1 VPVERVAALLAGAA
15 LALFTQWPTW
25 DTAPALA
32 VVNTVVTVAFV
43 LTGVLMAQYRE
54 QRGNGRLL
62 ALSGIA
68 WSGVWRSSSVRLDG
82 RRSSDRSATIS
93 APTTSA

>member
-1 VPVERVAALLAGAA
+1 MGRVGALLAGTA
-15 LALFTQWPTW
+15 LALFTQWPAW

-43 LTGVLMAQYRE
+43 LTGVLMAQHRE

-62 ALSGIA
+62 AVAGSRGPASG
-68 WSGVWRSSSVRLDG
+68 STDG
-82 RRSSDRSATIS
+82 TPRCCR
-93 APTTSA
+93 